1 MQVIEAM
8 MLGISMASQVEIRAG
23 ILALQDRF
31 ENSGDCTDLGDFPV
45 QHVFA
50 PGVYAREMTIP
61 EGQVVIGRIHRHA
74 HVNVIS
80 QGKCRV
86 LTEFGFETLEAPC
99 TFVSQPGTKRVVVAL
114 ETVVWTTIHPTDLT
128 DPDEIVRACTAES
141 YADIELAGE
150 FTKEPS

>member
-8 MLGISMASQVEIRAG
+8 MLGISAKSQLEIRES
-23 ILALQDRF
+23 IFELQRCL
-31 ENSGDCTDLGDFPV
+31 ETAEQTDLGDLPV
-45 QHVFA
+45 RHTFA

-61 EGQVVIGRIHRHA
+61 EGVVVIGRIHRHA

-99 TFVSQPGTKRVVVAL
+99 TFVSQQGTKRVVVAL
-114 ETVVWTTIHPTDLT
+114 DTVVWTTIHPTDST
-128 DPDEIVRACTAES
+128 DPDEIVQAMTADS
-141 YADIELAGE
+141 YDDIEIAGE
-150 FTKEPS
+150 FRKEPI

>member
-8 MLGISMASQVEIRAG
+8 MLGISAKSQLEIRAG
-23 ILALQDRF
+23 ILALQGGF
-31 ENSGDCTDLGDFPV
+31 ESLPNTTPLECFPV

-50 PGVYAREMTIP
+50 PGCYAREMTIP

-74 HVNVIS
+74 HINVIS
-80 QGKCRV
+80 KGKCRV

-114 ETVVWTTIHPTDLT
+114 DTVVWTTIHPTELT

-141 YADIELAGE
+141 YADIEIAGE
-150 FTKEPS
+150 FTKEHQ